1 MLYSYSETLKNRVYG
16 GVGGKG
22 EVLVVGREWQA
33 LPAKAAEGA
42 QGTLESL
49 RQSVL
54 ASDAHSHLV
63 FGTVV
68 WKLVGHFFLSL
79 FVVDSTVPQ
88 RWREPPTLV
97 EMAA

>member
-1 MLYSYSETLKNRVYG
+1 MVLGER
-16 GVGGKG
+16 G
-22 EVLVVGREWQA
+22 EVLVVGREWQP
-33 LPAKAAEGA
+33 LSAKAAEGA

-49 RQSVL
+49 SKSVL
-54 ASDAHSHLV
+54 ASDAYFHLV

-79 FVVDSTVPQ
+79 CVVDSTIPP